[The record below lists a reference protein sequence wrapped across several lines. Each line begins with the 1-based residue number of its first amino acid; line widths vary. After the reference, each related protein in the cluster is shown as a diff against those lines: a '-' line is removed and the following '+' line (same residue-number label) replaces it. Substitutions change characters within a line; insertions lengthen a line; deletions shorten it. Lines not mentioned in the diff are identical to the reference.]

1 VIELI
6 RNRARSFV
14 YSTGLPPG
22 TVAAASA
29 ALDFIAANPDYAALP
44 LARARQFTA
53 ALGLPE
59 AASPIVPLVLGDAET
74 ALAASRTLAGEGFLV
89 TAIRPPTVPA
99 GTARLRFAFT
109 ALHSEAQVARLA
121 EVTRGLCAKKP
132 A

>member
-1 VIELI
+1 
-6 RNRARSFV
+6 V

-29 ALDFIAANPDYAALP
+29 ALDFIAANPDYGALP
-44 LARARQFTA
+44 LARARQFTT

-74 ALAASRTLAGEGFLV
+74 ALAASRTLAGAGFLV

-109 ALHSEAQVARLA
+109 ALHTEAQVARLA
-121 EVTRGLCAKKP
+121 EVTRGLCAKNP